1 MASTSSAQ
9 DLESQ
14 LPTILDSEA
23 VNTADEDG
31 FQQTLELL
39 QIDAE
44 ELFNEKS
51 HSAEEVSH
59 YKVYLSF
66 TIVVRCVE
74 YNVFMLCLF

>member
-14 LPTILDSEA
+14 LPTILGAEV

-44 ELFNEKS
+44 ELFNEIS

-66 TIVVRCVE
+66 TIVMRCVE
-74 YNVFMLCLF
+74 YNLFMLYLF

>member
-14 LPTILDSEA
+14 LRTILGSE
-23 VNTADEDG
+23 VVSTADEDS

-44 ELFNEKS
+44 ELFNEIS

-59 YKVYLSF
+59 Y
-66 TIVVRCVE
+66 
-74 YNVFMLCLF
+74 